1 MKGNRI
7 ELMGIKINM
16 GRKTGNK
23 GRKERNEGRT
33 EGRRDKKKREMK
45 R

>member
-16 GRKTGNK
+16 